1 MDPRRTKEP
10 QAFVNS
16 VSSVSSVVKVLT
28 PYLRT
33 IFLARARAIVTGC
46 VTKIE
51 ICPNTLCGS

>member
-1 MDPRRTKEP
+1 M
-10 QAFVNS
+10 
-16 VSSVSSVVKVLT
+16 SSVVKVLT

-33 IFLARARAIVTGC
+33 IFLASAHAIVTGC